1 MSGPVK
7 EAKKM
12 AEKKKE
18 KEKLSLE
25 ENFELLEES
34 LSKLEDDSLPLEE
47 AFELYQQGMQILKS
61 CNEEI
66 DRVEK
71 KVLQLRDNGET
82 DEFEE

>member
-1 MSGPVK
+1 
-7 EAKKM
+7 M
-12 AEKKKE
+12 AEKIIKDE
-18 KEKLSLE
+18 EKLSLE
-25 ENFELLEES
+25 ENFEILEES
-34 LSKLEDDSLPLEE
+34 LRKLEDDSLPLEE

-71 KVLQLRDNGET
+71 KVLQLREDGGT

>member
-1 MSGPVK
+1 
-7 EAKKM
+7 M
-12 AEKKKE
+12 AEKKTKNE
-18 KEKLSLE
+18 EKLSLE
-25 ENFELLEES
+25 ENFGILEES
-34 LSKLEDDSLPLEE
+34 LRKLEDDSLPLEE

-71 KVLQLRDNGET
+71 KVLQLRDDGGT

>member
-1 MSGPVK
+1 
-7 EAKKM
+7 M

>member
-1 MSGPVK
+1 MSDN
-7 EAKKM
+7 KKD
-12 AEKKKE
+12 

-47 AFELYQQGMQILKS
+47 AFALYQQGMQILKS

-71 KVLQLRDNGET
+71 KVLQLRDDGGT
-82 DEFEE
+82 DEFSE

>member
-1 MSGPVK
+1 
-7 EAKKM
+7 M

-47 AFELYQQGMQILKS
+47 AFELYRQGMQILKS

>member
-1 MSGPVK
+1 
-7 EAKKM
+7 M
-12 AEKKKE
+12 AEKKKKE
-18 KEKLSLE
+18 EKLSLE

-34 LSKLEDDSLPLEE
+34 LRKLEDDSLPLEE

-71 KVLQLRDNGET
+71 KVLQLRDDGET

>member
-1 MSGPVK
+1 MSGPAK
-7 EAKKM
+7 EAKTM